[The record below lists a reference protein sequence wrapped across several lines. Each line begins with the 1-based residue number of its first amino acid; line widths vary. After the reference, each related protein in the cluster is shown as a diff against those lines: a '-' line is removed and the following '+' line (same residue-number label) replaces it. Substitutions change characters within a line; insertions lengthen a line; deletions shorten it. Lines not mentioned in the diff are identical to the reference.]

1 MKSRVVDGDSHFME
15 PWDLF
20 ERYIDP
26 AYRDRAMHLE
36 KDPGTDE
43 QTLIV
48 DGKPSRILN
57 STGILETVT
66 GYGQKEEGMGLGT
79 FDPTVSFRPEW
90 QDMDKRVQFLD
101 AEEIGLQVIFPTL
114 GLLWE
119 GDILEDAGLA
129 DAHCRA
135 YNTWAIEMCAGHK
148 DRLFPAAHISLRDP
162 GLTVREIERT
172 AKLGCRSLFLGTI
185 PFGGKSF
192 GHPDYD
198 PIWATAQDLNVS
210 VCIHQV
216 VNPYYVG
223 NQWYADRDPGF
234 MWVTINH
241 IQDQRIAL
249 ASMVYDGVFDR
260 FPKLRVGTVEATMQ
274 WAAEWLE
281 RFEFRYPYM
290 GHTTQMKRSPKE
302 YFAENIWIQGDP
314 EEKMFA
320 MVAEFCGVD
329 RFFIGSDYPHAEGF
343 VHPVRTARKFLSAL
357 PNDAVEK
364 IMCENARKF
373 FGLPG

>member
-26 AYRDRAMHLE
+26 SFRDRAMRLE
-36 KDPGTDE
+36 AAPDTGE
-43 QTLIV
+43 HTLTV
-48 DGKPSRILN
+48 DGRPSRILD
-57 STGILETVT
+57 SKGLLETVT
-66 GYGQKEEGMGLGT
+66 GYGQKEEGGVLGE
-79 FDPTVSFRPEW
+79 FDTSVSFQPDW
-90 QDMDKRVQFLD
+90 QDMGKRVQFLD
-101 AEEIGLQVIFPTL
+101 EEGIDIQIIFPTL

-119 GDILEDAGLA
+119 GDVEDPHLA

-135 YNTWAIEMCAGHK
+135 YNSWAVEICADHK
-148 DRLFPAAHISLRDP
+148 DRLYPAAHISLRDP
-162 GLTVREIERT
+162 ELTVREIKRM
-172 AKLGCRSLFLGTI
+172 ANLGCRSLFLGTI
-185 PFGGKSF
+185 PHGGKSF

-198 PIWATAQDLNVS
+198 SIWATAQDSDVS

-281 RFEFRYPYM
+281 RFEFRYTYM

-320 MVAEFCGVD
+320 FVAEFCGVD
-329 RFFIGSDYPHAEGF
+329 RFFIGSDYPHAEGC
-343 VHPVRTARKFLSAL
+343 VHPVQSAREQLSEL
-357 PNDAVEK
+357 PGESVEK
-364 IMCENARKF
+364 ILCDNARKF
-373 FGLPG
+373 YGLPM